1 MCRRV
6 IAFLF
11 GVVMCLPAQ
20 EARARAV
27 LEQNCVRCHG
37 GDKTM
42 GGVDLSS
49 GDGLRR
55 VVVAGKPEE
64 SRLMLMVEAGKMPM
78 GGPKLDSADVA
89 VLRDWI
95 RDGARV
101 TEKAAAAETRAGTKR
116 TFWSLREP
124 VKGTPPSNARN
135 PVDAFVQAKV
145 AEKGLTQAPRADH
158 RTLIRR
164 ISFDLT
170 GLPPSADLYSL
181 TYEQAIDKLLASPEY
196 GERWG
201 RHWLDIVRFGETD
214 GGEHN
219 YERFHAWRYRDYVI
233 RSFNEDKP
241 YDRFIREQLAGD
253 LLEPENPDMVAAT
266 GFLVAGP
273 WDQVSAEL
281 NKDKVMAATARMDEL
296 DDMVTTTFA
305 TFQAMTVNCA
315 RCHDHKFDPI
325 PTRDYYR
332 LTSVFAGAGFGNR
345 KVATV
350 EAEAAYES
358 SAKPVRESLAKVR
371 QELAQIEDPVRV
383 PMLRAKYQ
391 EFDGQR
397 EGATARMPLNPIWNR
412 NRFEAV
418 SARHW
423 RLVITSH
430 PGKTAS
436 LKDLE
441 LRPAGVTVT
450 KREGEY
456 EASDDRPL
464 IVPLPDTDQPV
475 AEMTWSGP
483 LNVYRLEAST
493 DGVNWRTVGSSL
505 DHVNGV
511 EIELP
516 TVSEEEVL
524 SALTVEAREQRLALL
539 AKRKKLEAELAA
551 IPAPPMVYA
560 AKPRKP
566 EKSYLLERGSVTRQ
580 KEEVT
585 PGALTALAHRSADF
599 ALAAETPDAERRL
612 ALADW
617 ITDPRNPL
625 TARVI
630 VNRVWQYHFGQGIVN
645 TPSDLGLN
653 GDRPS
658 HLELLDWLAVSL
670 RENGWRLNWLHRL
683 ILTSDT
689 YRQSDRFDE
698 KANAVDAG
706 NRLLWRMPLRRM
718 DAETLRDSILFVS
731 GKLDRETRGGP
742 GFALQKKGSGGSYI
756 YQALDN
762 DGPSVWRR
770 AVYRFVVR
778 GGERVMLDSFDC
790 PDPAVATPQR
800 TTSNTP
806 LQALTLLNN
815 EFVIRQAGFL
825 AERLQREGGD
835 PVERAYDLLFG
846 RTPTQRERELGM
858 NFLKSQPLAA
868 YCRVLLNSN
877 EFVYVP

>member
-1 MCRRV
+1 
-6 IAFLF
+6 
-11 GVVMCLPAQ
+11 MCLSAQ
-20 EARARAV
+20 QTTVRAILQR
-27 LEQNCVRCHG
+27 NCVRCHG
-37 GDKTM
+37 GTDQTS
-42 GGVDLSS
+42 GGLDLSS
-49 GDGLRR
+49 EDGLRK
-55 VVVAGKPEE
+55 VVVPGKPEE
-64 SRLMLMVEAGKMPM
+64 SRLLHMVEAGKMPL
-78 GGPKLDSADVA
+78 GGPRLDVADVA
-89 VLRDWI
+89 VLRNWI
-95 RDGARV
+95 QDGARV
-101 TEKAAAAETRAGTKR
+101 GANTVAAEAPARTRR

-124 VKGTPPSNARN
+124 AKGKPPSDARN
-135 PVDAFVQAKV
+135 PVDAFVQAKL

-170 GLPPSADLYSL
+170 GLPPGEDLYSL
-181 TYEQAIDKLLASPEY
+181 TWEQAVDRLLAAPEY

-219 YERFHAWRYRDYVI
+219 YERFHSWRYRDYVI

-241 YDRFIREQLAGD
+241 YDRFIRDQLTGD
-253 LLEPENPDMVAAT
+253 LLQPGNPDMVAAT

-305 TFQAMTVNCA
+305 TFQGMTVNCA

-332 LTSVFAGAGFGNR
+332 LTSVFAGVGFGNR
-345 KVATV
+345 KVGTP
-350 EAEAAYES
+350 EAEAAYERS
-358 SAKPVRESLAKVR
+358 VTPVKEALGRVR
-371 QELAQIEDPVRV
+371 QELAKLEEPVRV

-391 EFDGQR
+391 EFERQR
-397 EGATARMPLNPIWNR
+397 EHESARMPLNAIWNR
-412 NRFEAV
+412 KRFEAV

-430 PGKTAS
+430 PDKAAWI
-436 LKDLE
+436 KDLE
-441 LRPAGVTVT
+441 LRPAGVKVS
-450 KREGEY
+450 KWEGEY
-456 EASDDRPL
+456 KASDERPL
-464 IVPLPDTDQPV
+464 IVTLPDTDQPV
-475 AEMTWSGP
+475 SEITWAGP
-483 LNVYRLEAST
+483 LNVYRLEASS
-493 DGVNWRTVGSSL
+493 DGLHWRLVGSTL

-511 EIELP
+511 ELELP
-516 TVSEEEVL
+516 AVSEDEL
-524 SALTVEAREQRLALL
+524 RSGLTGEAREQRAALL
-539 AKRKKLEAELAA
+539 AQRKKLEAELAA
-551 IPAPPMVYA
+551 IPALPLVYA
-560 AKPRKP
+560 AKPKNL

-585 PGALTALAHRSADF
+585 PGALSAVTHRAADF
-599 ALAAETPDAERRL
+599 GFTAETPDADRRL

-617 ITDPRNPL
+617 ITDARNPL

-645 TPSDLGLN
+645 TPSDFGVN

-658 HLELLDWLAVSL
+658 HPELLDWLAVSL
-670 RENGWRLNWLHRL
+670 RENGWSLKWLHRL
-683 ILTSDT
+683 ILSSDT
-689 YRQSDRFDE
+689 YQQSDRFDE
-698 KANAVDAG
+698 KANSVDAG

-731 GKLDRETRGGP
+731 GKLDREARGGP

-756 YQALDN
+756 YKALDN
-762 DGPSVWRR
+762 DGPEVWRR

-800 TTSNTP
+800 TLSNTP
-806 LQALTLLNN
+806 VQALTLLNN
-815 EFVIRQAGFL
+815 EFVIRQAGFV
-825 AERLQREGGD
+825 AERLRRAGGD
-835 PVERAYDLLFG
+835 PVERAYDLMFG
-846 RTPTQRERELGM
+846 RKPTEREKELGVR
-858 NFLKSQPLAA
+858 FLKSQPLAA
-868 YCRVLLNSN
+868 YCRVLMNSN